1 MFCFSEKHNTG
12 EVMTRKHI
20 TTLCPFCGPGCCPQ
34 IFVDDSLPEEKQVEI
49 TDDFG
54 GKISMSKEQLKAF
67 VEQSKSGKITV

>member
-1 MFCFSEKHNTG
+1 
-12 EVMTRKHI
+12 
-20 TTLCPFCGPGCCPQ
+20 
-34 IFVDDSLPEEKQVEI
+34 VDDSQPEEKQVEI